1 MTKSTWEVRNADALA
16 EEALQ
21 KWNRRAAP
29 KGEGPAPL
37 IHCLTHPLA
46 SQLMADA
53 ILALGARPM
62 MAEHP
67 REAAE
72 VTETAS
78 ALVLNLGNV
87 NDARLESMSR
97 SLEVARRHRIPVVL
111 DPVGAAASS
120 LRLERALT
128 FLRGGGIALIK
139 GNASEIEA
147 LVEERRTASGVDAAP
162 MDAAV
167 RKEYARRLREKS
179 GAVIWMTGASD
190 LICGAHN
197 TAVSGGSVWMSRLTG
212 TGCLGGAAAAAM
224 LARGAERGM
233 DAETATHFCAALL
246 SYAAQRAERR
256 LLPGEGSGTFRVR
269 LLDELSLFGAQ
280 MDLLHAK

>member
-1 MTKSTWEVRNADALA
+1 MIKSMWQVLDADALI
-16 EEALQ
+16 EELLR
-21 KWNRRAAP
+21 KWERRVFSQ
-29 KGEGPAPL
+29 GQLSAPL

-46 SQLMADA
+46 SQFMADA
-53 ILALGARPM
+53 VLALGARPM

-87 NDARLESMSR
+87 NDVRLESMSR
-97 SLEVARRHRIPVVL
+97 SLEVARRRQIPVVL
-111 DPVGAAASS
+111 DPVGVAASS
-120 LRLERALT
+120 LRLEHALA
-128 FLRGGGIALIK
+128 FVHSGGISLIK

-162 MDAAV
+162 MAAAV
-167 RKEYARRLREKS
+167 REEYARRLQEKS
-179 GAVIWMTGASD
+179 GAVIWMTGALD
-190 LICGAHN
+190 LICGANHA
-197 TAVSGGSVWMSRLTG
+197 AVSGGSVWMSRLTG
-212 TGCLGGAAAAAM
+212 TGCLGGAAAAAL
-224 LARGAERGM
+224 LAKGAERGM
-233 DAETATHFCAALL
+233 NVESATRFCAALL

-269 LLDELSLFGAQ
+269 LLDELSMFGSH
-280 MDLLHAK
+280 MERLHAK